1 METKVL
7 LRLIKDDIKLLD
19 EINGSFISA
28 KMLTPDEVEVA
39 LARARGLVMEFE
51 MLSKNLTQLHEA
63 ALLPELKARNSGE
76 EKAIMIHKEADLLKK
91 ESELIDLEEDEVPKS
106 IIDKVVHK
114 TKAEEMSSDESV
126 PQNGKAAKGKK
137 PEKPAG
143 ALIKEETLIVEGVVD
158 KKTPGEKSDD
168 KDQLLNNLLS
178 LESSESNFEVI
189 PLKSIR
195 DGIGINDRF
204 LFIRELFGNEQEKYE
219 NTLAALDGFTSIQ
232 EAVGFLKQNFK
243 WNKTESSQKFLALV
257 KRRFTK

>member
-1 METKVL
+1 M
-7 LRLIKDDIKLLD
+7 IKDDIKILD
-19 EINGSFISA
+19 EINGSFISTE
-28 KMLTPDEVEVA
+28 MLSADEVEVA
-39 LARARGLVMEFE
+39 LVRARGLVMEFE
-51 MLSKNLTQLHEA
+51 MLSKNLTQINETT
-63 ALLPELKARNSGE
+63 LLPELKGEPGIE
-76 EKAIMIHKEADLLKK
+76 EKARMIHKEADLLKK

-114 TKAEEMSSDESV
+114 NKAEEISTDESL
-126 PQNGKAAKGKK
+126 PQNGKIAKGEK

-143 ALIKEETLIVEGVVD
+143 ALIKEETMIVEEVFE
-158 KKTPGEKSDD
+158 KKAPDEALDD

-178 LESSESNFEVI
+178 LECSESNFEVI

-204 LFIRELFGNEQEKYE
+204 LFIRELFNNEHNKYE
-219 NTLAALDGFTSIQ
+219 NTVAALDGFTSIQ

-243 WNKTESSQKFLALV
+243 WNKTESGEKFLALV